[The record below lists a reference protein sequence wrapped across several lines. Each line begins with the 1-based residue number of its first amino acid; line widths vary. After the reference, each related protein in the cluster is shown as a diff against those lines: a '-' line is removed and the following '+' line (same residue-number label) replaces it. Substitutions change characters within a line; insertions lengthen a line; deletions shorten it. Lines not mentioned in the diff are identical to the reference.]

1 MLRRKRVRHASIRT
15 PSPVRRDGRRAVV
28 LTLTFLGVGS
38 AYAKRNFQSNALI
51 EAWSAGP
58 DAQDAPD
65 DTLLVDFGTTGP
77 LALHHLKS
85 KPGFSYLD
93 RDGIIHY
100 PAIRRILITH
110 QHSDHIGGLE
120 ELAGMNMHCHTDP
133 ETGQGFRARIIA
145 SPQVLS
151 SLWENSLRGGLGAL
165 TGRRVQLADYFEVQ
179 ELQPVGQGGCD
190 RLTLLERY
198 DCTIFPTNHIQVL
211 HKYDWPSFGLLIA
224 DRRTDETV
232 FYSGDTRFDPEG
244 LAPMMTAAGLN
255 FHEVQLEDQPDPVH
269 ATLSELRTLPEPTR
283 QKTLLYHYSDNWD
296 CGAYAF
302 VADEFAGLARPQE
315 RYTLFE

>member
-1 MLRRKRVRHASIRT
+1 
-15 PSPVRRDGRRAVV
+15 V

-51 EAWSAGP
+51 EVWSAGP
-58 DAQDAPD
+58 DAQDVPD

-77 LALHHLKS
+77 LALYHLKS

-100 PAIRRILITH
+100 PAIRRVLITH

-120 ELAGMNMHCHTDP
+120 ELAGMNMHCHTDT
-133 ETGQGFRARIIA
+133 ETGRGFRAQLIA

-151 SLWENSLRGGLGAL
+151 SLWESSLRGGLGTL
-165 TGRRVQLADYFEVQ
+165 TGGEVGLADYFGVK
-179 ELQPVGQGGCD
+179 ELRPVGQGEYD
-190 RLTLLERY
+190 RLTLVDRY
-198 DCTIFPTNHIQVL
+198 DCTIFPTDHIQVR
-211 HKYDWPSFGLLIA
+211 HKYDWPSFGLLIT
-224 DRRTDETV
+224 DRRTNETV

-244 LAPMMTAAGLN
+244 LGPKMAAARLN

-269 ATLSELRTLPEPTR
+269 ATLSELRTLPEHTR
-283 QKTLLYHYSDNWD
+283 QKTILYHYNDDWD
-296 CGAYAF
+296 CAAYAF
-302 VADEFAGLARPQE
+302 VADEFSGFAQPQQ